1 MRSIALAAFL
11 LGASALHAQAPVD
24 PTGHWKGLIE
34 IPNASPQ
41 EFQVDFS
48 KNAQGNIIGTVTAG
62 ADAAALPLLSITTR
76 VRTVTFYAR
85 TDQPFQGQLS
95 ESGAFMSGTARLSGY
110 SLPFSMSRTGD
121 AHIDPD
127 PTSAAVTP
135 KLEGVWR
142 GLLKAGG
149 AEYHLI
155 LTIANQ
161 PGGTALAYSVSTDE
175 GGLRVPVVIT
185 EKGSSVGF
193 TARGVTS
200 SYEGTMN
207 AGGTEITGIWTQRA
221 SSFPMTFTRA
231 NSPSGG
237 LIVPK

>member
-1 MRSIALAAFL
+1 MKSLTLAMLL
-11 LGASALHAQAPVD
+11 LGASTLHAQTPID
-24 PTGHWKGLIE
+24 PTGHWKGTIE

-48 KNAQGNIIGTVTAG
+48 KNAQGNIVGTVTAG
-62 ADAAALPLLSITTR
+62 ADAAALPLLSVTTR
-76 VRTVTFYAR
+76 ARTLTFYAR
-85 TDQPFQGQLS
+85 TDQPFQGQMS
-95 ESGAFMSGTARLSGY
+95 ESGVFMSGTARLSGY

-121 AHIDPD
+121 AHIEPD

-142 GLLKAGG
+142 GVLKADG
-149 AEYHLI
+149 AEFHLI

-175 GGLRVPVVIT
+175 GGLRVPVVVT
-185 EKGSSVGF
+185 EQGSNIGF

-200 SYEGTMN
+200 SYTGTMN
-207 AGGTEITGIWTQRA
+207 SSGTEITGIWTQRA

-231 NSPSGG
+231 ATAG
-237 LIVPK
+237 K